1 MAALSSALE
10 RMAKYYVDQINAGAR
25 TIDTI
30 PTTVPAIIK
39 NRVAEIIS
47 ESEI

>member
-1 MAALSSALE
+1 MAALSPALE
-10 RMAKYYVDQINAGAR
+10 RMAAYYVDQITAGAR

-30 PTTVPAIIK
+30 PATVPTIIK

-47 ESEI
+47 DSET